1 MGKGDTSPTKSART
15 DKMVHIV
22 RSPSFRRL
30 AWVDCSN
37 HKTERDEPILKV
49 GFSSEF
55 VPRLQ
60 AGYRPLSGTVQGAK
74 SARVLRCSGAQVR
87 VRRCSSAQ
95 VLECAGCSGAQVLE
109 CAGAR
114 VRRCSGAQVLGRAG
128 CSSAPGHPHPSTCAL
143 EHPGYPSPGTITT
156 VPAFVSG
163 LPALASGP
171 KSSYHFG
178 LPSSSR

>member
-22 RSPSFRRL
+22 RSPSFGRL

-37 HKTERDEPILKV
+37 HKTERDKPILKV

-74 SARVLRCSGAQVR
+74 SARVLG
-87 VRRCSSAQ
+87 
-95 VLECAGCSGAQVLE
+95 CASAQVLE

-114 VRRCSGAQVLGRAG
+114 VRRCSGAQVLECAGASALGAQVPRGTRTRAAVHL
-128 CSSAPGHPHPSTCAL
+128 STRVPESGHHNYRSRLRFRASRSCIRPEIVVSFRFA
-143 EHPGYPSPGTITT
+143 
-156 VPAFVSG
+156 VFVKMTDRRLIRTDISCR
-163 LPALASGP
+163 LT
-171 KSSYHFG
+171 
-178 LPSSSR
+178 

>member
-15 DKMVHIV
+15 DKMVHMV

-37 HKTERDEPILKV
+37 HKTERDKPILKV

-74 SARVLRCSGAQVR
+74 SARVLGCASAQVLGCSGARVLRCSGAQV
-87 VRRCSSAQ
+87 
-95 VLECAGCSGAQVLE
+95 
-109 CAGAR
+109 R

-143 EHPGYPSPGTITT
+143 EHPGTRVPGTITT

-163 LPALASGP
+163 LPSLAFGP